1 MKLPYQIKDD
11 ISEKELCQD
20 YIDLYKAVKTYFNFI
35 YRGHPTNIEDII
47 SNVVGKPRFQLNLY
61 SYNKNAFNIED
72 WTNWDRTIQIYWEDS
87 SLSIF
92 ECEEFEY
99 DYEKVSKQLEHWEN
113 KLKEIEDIENS
124 FGNKVSNLINK
135 IKEINYV

>member
-35 YRGHPTNIEDII
+35 YKGHPTNIEDII
-47 SNVVGKPRFQLNLY
+47 SNVVGKPRFQLHVY
-61 SYNKNAFNIED
+61 SYLNKKED
-72 WTNWDRTIQIYWEDS
+72 WSSWDRTLQIGWNDS
-87 SLSIF
+87 SISYF
-92 ECEEFEY
+92 QCEEFEY
-99 DYEKVSKQLEHWEN
+99 DNGEVSNQLKHWEN
-113 KLKEIEDIENS
+113 KLKEIEEIENS

>member
-1 MKLPYQIKDD
+1 MELPYQIKDD

-35 YRGHPTNIEDII
+35 YRGNPTNIEDII
-47 SNVVGKPRFQLNLY
+47 SNVVGKPRFQLNIY

-72 WTNWDRTIQIYWEDS
+72 WTNWDRTIQISWEDS

-99 DYEKVSKQLEHWEN
+99 DYEKISKQLEHWEN
-113 KLKEIEDIENS
+113 KLKEIEEIENS